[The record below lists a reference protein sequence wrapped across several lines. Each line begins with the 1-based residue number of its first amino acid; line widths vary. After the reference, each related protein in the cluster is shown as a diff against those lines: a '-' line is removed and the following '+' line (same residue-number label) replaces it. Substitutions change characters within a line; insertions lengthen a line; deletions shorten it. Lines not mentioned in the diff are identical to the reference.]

1 MDTAW
6 LIEINTKGSPGALW
20 WGGGGCRHWVA
31 DANLA
36 VRFCR
41 KADAERVISMLGLN
55 GAVALAHGW
64 DNV

>member
-6 LIEINTKGSPGALW
+6 LIEISKPGVSGAVW
-20 WGGGGCRHWVA
+20 WGGTGYRHWVV

-41 KADAERVISMLGLN
+41 KADADRVISMLGLN
-55 GAVALAHGW
+55 GAVALEHGW
-64 DNV
+64 CDD